1 MGEPDWRYPFFTDTL
16 GEAAREA
23 AAEVDTPLRLEARHR
38 WDPDDEYWGE
48 PGDVLEPDLQA
59 VRAAGPRDAW
69 ELEQRVPDREW
80 EAGGDDPILD
90 AVELARGA
98 ERERARSLLAGLLAE
113 EPRCLDA
120 HAHLGTLA
128 FEYSAALALPCF
140 EAGVAI
146 GERSLPAAFDGV
158 LPWGWID
165 NRPFLRC
172 LHGYG
177 LCLWRLGR
185 LVEAEAVF
193 VALLWLNPADNQ
205 GARALVEP
213 VRAGMAWTP
222 IGRDDDCAA
231 PDAGRRALL
240 DAAAPTLDAF
250 PRASTA
256 ERVDSVFEPVVWLL
270 GRAAEEEG
278 LPLTATG
285 ALGRAIVREAVER
298 FPGWWESELFG
309 PPHQEAEVALLVALR
324 DLVQR
329 SRLLR
334 RRKRRL
340 LTTAR
345 GRAAREDSGV
355 LLAAV
360 APRLIVGSPFER
372 EVGELASAVLLVER
386 EMSRDSLAT
395 TLHGAVAQLWRGD
408 GGPVDVRAVDRA
420 LSPFLDAV
428 TSTGAMSVG
437 SDWRLS
443 LADAG
448 ADLLARSLAHAA
460 TTART

>member
-1 MGEPDWRYPFFTDTL
+1 VWRYPFFTPAL
-16 GEAAREA
+16 GGPAREL
-23 AAEVDTPLRLEARHR
+23 AAEVEAPLRLESRHR

-48 PGDVLEPDLQA
+48 PGEALEPDLQA
-59 VRAAGPRDAW
+59 IRATGERRAW
-69 ELEQRVPDREW
+69 ELEQRVPGRDW
-80 EAGGDDPILD
+80 EAGGDPILD
-90 AVELARGA
+90 AVELARRA
-98 ERERARSLLAGLLAE
+98 ERERARGLLEGLLGE

-120 HAHLGTLA
+120 HAHLGSLA

-146 GERSLPAAFDGV
+146 GERSLPEAFDGV

-185 LVEAEAVF
+185 LVDAEAVF
-193 VALLWLNPADNQ
+193 VALLWLNPTDNQ
-205 GARALVEP
+205 GARELVGP
-213 VRAGMAWTP
+213 VRARMAWEP
-222 IGRDDDCAA
+222 IGRGDGWAA

-240 DAAAPTLDAF
+240 DAAAPTLDASM
-250 PRASTA
+250 RASTG
-256 ERVDSVFEPVVWLL
+256 EDVDAAFEPVLWLL
-270 GRAAEEEG
+270 GRAGDEG
-278 LPLTATG
+278 LPLTQTG
-285 ALGRAIVREAVER
+285 ALGQAIVREAVER
-298 FPGWWESELFG
+298 FPSWWDSDLVG
-309 PPHQEAEVALLVALR
+309 PPHQEAEVALLVSLR

-340 LTTAR
+340 LSTAR
-345 GRAAREDSGV
+345 GRTAREDPGA

-386 EMSRDSLAT
+386 EVSRDELAT
-395 TLHGAVAQLWRGD
+395 TLHGAVARLWRGD
-408 GGPVDVRAVDRA
+408 DGPVDVQAVDRA

-428 TSTGAMSVG
+428 TSTGALSIG
-437 SDWRLS
+437 SGWRLS

-448 ADLLARSLAHAA
+448 AELLARSLTHVA
-460 TTART
+460 TAART